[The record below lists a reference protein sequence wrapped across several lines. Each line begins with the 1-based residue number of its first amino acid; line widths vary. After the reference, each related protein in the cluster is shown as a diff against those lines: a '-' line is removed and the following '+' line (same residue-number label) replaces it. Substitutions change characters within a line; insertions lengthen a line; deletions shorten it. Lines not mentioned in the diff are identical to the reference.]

1 MTHSIDRRPDWV
13 PVLSILP
20 TPDQSNSLP
29 LVTLKV
35 NHWGDKWE
43 LSIADKQLGTV
54 HRVPSWICDDVF
66 ESDPPYVFECHPYG
80 YCATKAEAIGRLFTG
95 WLVATEIADPDVWQA
110 EPKETGLPDYI

>member
-1 MTHSIDRRPDWV
+1 MTQIINRRPDRA

-20 TPDQSNSLP
+20 TPEQSSSLP
-29 LVTLKV
+29 VVTLAEV
-35 NHWGDKWE
+35 MSGRIWE
-43 LSIADKQLGTV
+43 LSIADKKLGTV

-110 EPKETGLPDYI
+110 EPKETGLPDYP